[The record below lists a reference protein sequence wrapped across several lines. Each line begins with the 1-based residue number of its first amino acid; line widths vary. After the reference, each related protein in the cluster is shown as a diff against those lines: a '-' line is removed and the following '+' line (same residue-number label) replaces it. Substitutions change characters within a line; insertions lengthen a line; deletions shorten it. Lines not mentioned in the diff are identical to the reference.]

1 MKKKYFI
8 NANIID
14 PHNSLNEMGGL
25 IIDENGKI
33 EAIGKKVNTNNIPTR
48 EKIINLNG
56 KYIFPG
62 LVDMRVF
69 VGEPG
74 YEYKENFRT
83 LSEAALS
90 GGVTSVVTMPNT
102 NPVIDNV
109 SIVDFL
115 RLRGK
120 DKSKIN
126 IFPTAALTIG
136 TVGENMTEFGLLQ
149 SKGIIGF
156 TDGVKT
162 IQNPRIMNR
171 IMNSASD
178 LKSLIIQH
186 AEDAELSKD
195 GMINDGIIATKL
207 GLQGIPIS
215 AELLIIERDL
225 TLLEYNNCRYHISQ
239 ISSANSVDIIRER
252 KSKIDFSC
260 GVSINNLSL
269 NENDIGDFKTFLK
282 LSPPLRTETDRN
294 ALVQGLNDE
303 TIEILV
309 NQSLLQAE
317 MGCDVLAPSDMMDGR
332 IGKIRK
338 ALDKNKYQSVQIL
351 SYAAKYASSF
361 YGPFRDAVGSKGAL
375 KGDKKTYQMD
385 YRNSDESLREVALD
399 IKEGADMV
407 MVKPGMPYLDIIRS
421 IKDKFKLPVLAYQ
434 VSGEY
439 SLIENAIRKK
449 MINKDA
455 VYESLVAFKRAGAN
469 AIVSYYADRLDKII

>member
-14 PHNSLNEMGGL
+14 PYNSLNETGGL

-33 EAIGKKVNTNNIPTR
+33 EGVGKKVNTNNIPSR
-48 EKIINLNG
+48 EKVIDLKG
-56 KYIFPG
+56 KHIFPG

-74 YEYKENFRT
+74 FEYKENFRT

-115 RLRGK
+115 RRRGR

-126 IFPTAALTIG
+126 IFPTAALTVN
-136 TVGENMTEFGLLQ
+136 TEGENMTEFGLLQ
-149 SKGIIGF
+149 GKGIIGF
-156 TDGVKT
+156 TDGIKT

-178 LKSLIIQH
+178 LNSLIIQH

-207 GLQGIPIS
+207 GLQGIPVS
-215 AELLIIERDL
+215 AELLILERDL

-239 ISSANSVDIIRER
+239 ISSASSVEIIRER
-252 KSKIDFSC
+252 KKKVNFSC

-282 LSPPLRTETDRN
+282 LSPPLRTEDDRN
-294 ALVQGLNDE
+294 ALVQGLVDE
-303 TIEILV
+303 TIDVIVSDHKPEDEENKRLTFA
-309 NQSLLQAE
+309 QAE
-317 MGCDVLAPSDMMDGR
+317 TGASGIETLLPLSLELYHNGSVNLET
-332 IGKIRK
+332 IIK
-338 ALDKNKYQSVQIL
+338 ALTSSPAKILKINKGNLSIGNDADFCIVDINKPWVVRKEKLISKSKNTPIE
-351 SYAAKYASSF
+351 
-361 YGPFRDAVGSKGAL
+361 
-375 KGDKKTYQMD
+375 DKKLQG
-385 YRNSDESLREVALD
+385 
-399 IKEGADMV
+399 KV
-407 MVKPGMPYLDIIRS
+407 MNTFVNGEEL
-421 IKDKFKLPVLAYQ
+421 FKV
-434 VSGEY
+434 E
-439 SLIENAIRKK
+439 
-449 MINKDA
+449 
-455 VYESLVAFKRAGAN
+455 
-469 AIVSYYADRLDKII
+469 

>member
-14 PHNSLNEMGGL
+14 PHNSLNEIGG
-25 IIDENGKI
+25 IIIGENGKI
-33 EAIGKKVNTNNIPTR
+33 EAVGKKVNTNNIPSR
-48 EKIINLNG
+48 EKVIDLNG

-62 LVDMRVF
+62 IVDMRVF

-115 RLRGK
+115 KRRGR

-126 IFPTAALTIG
+126 IYPTAALT
-136 TVGENMTEFGLLQ
+136 VKAEGENMTEFGLLQ

-162 IQNPRIMNR
+162 VQNSRIMNR

-225 TLLEYNNCRYHISQ
+225 TLLEYNSCRYHISQ

-252 KSKIDFSC
+252 KNKVNFSC

-303 TIEILV
+303 TIDVIVSDHKPEDEENKRLTFAQAETGASGIETLLPLSLELYHNGSVELETIIKALTSKPAEIL
-309 NQSLLQAE
+309 
-317 MGCDVLAPSDMMDGR
+317 
-332 IGKIRK
+332 KINKGNLSSGNDADFCIVDINKPWVVRK
-338 ALDKNKYQSVQIL
+338 EKLISKSKNTPIE
-351 SYAAKYASSF
+351 
-361 YGPFRDAVGSKGAL
+361 
-375 KGDKKTYQMD
+375 DKKIQGKVISTFV
-385 YRNSDESLREVALD
+385 NGEEL
-399 IKEGADMV
+399 
-407 MVKPGMPYLDIIRS
+407 
-421 IKDKFKLPVLAYQ
+421 FK
-434 VSGEY
+434 SE
-439 SLIENAIRKK
+439 
-449 MINKDA
+449 
-455 VYESLVAFKRAGAN
+455 
-469 AIVSYYADRLDKII
+469 